1 MKNFEKQITANLK
14 KGQKENEFRG
24 TFETILKQIQKKKN
38 VNIKA
43 GRSICHS
50 SKAASI

>member
-24 TFETILKQIQKKKN
+24 KFETILKQIRKKKCEYQSRK
-38 VNIKA
+38 VNL
-43 GRSICHS
+43 SL
-50 SKAASI
+50 

>member
-14 KGQKENEFRG
+14 KGKKENEFRG
-24 TFETILKQIQKKKN
+24 KKKN

-43 GRSICHS
+43 GR
-50 SKAASI
+50 

>member
-24 TFETILKQIQKKKN
+24 TFETILKKN

>member
-1 MKNFEKQITANLK
+1 MKNFDKQITATLK

-24 TFETILKQIQKKKN
+24 KFETILKQIRKKN

-43 GRSICHS
+43 GR
-50 SKAASI
+50 